1 MKNRNTPSDQDYFN
15 ENSLKYY
22 RDLKASLATRYEE
35 GMEKGM
41 EKGREEGRK
50 EGRKEGMAEGME
62 KVALKMIQ
70 QNEPIERIMVY
81 TGLTEEQIEILK
93 NSK

>member
-1 MKNRNTPSDQDYFN
+1 MKNQNTPSDQDYFN
-15 ENSLKYY
+15 DNSLKYY

-41 EKGREEGRK
+41 
-50 EGRKEGMAEGME
+50 AEGME

-70 QNEPIERIMVY
+70 QNEPTERIMAY

-93 NSK
+93 KRQ

>member
-1 MKNRNTPSDQDYFN
+1 MKNRAIPSDQDYFN
-15 ENSLKYY
+15 EDSLKYY

-41 EKGREEGRK
+41 EK
-50 EGRKEGMAEGME
+50 
-62 KVALKMIQ
+62 VALKMIQ
-70 QNEPIERIMVY
+70 QNEPTERIIAY

-93 NSK
+93 NNS